1 MTPQAPSGNDA
12 ELDERDADLTR
23 GDAELRQ
30 LRLRAYGPDADIES
44 DPAALARLRELEGV
58 RRAVPAA
65 SSPGTTLAEMAG
77 SSGPPVPPRPP
88 LPVSSLVAG
97 EPGSLAATDPNS
109 DVAAAA
115 SAAAPASA
123 KAAEPPATDTPTT
136 PSGRAWAGRLGRWS
150 RSPRAIAVAAV
161 ALVVVLALAIV
172 PGLFAD
178 RPDASLRVDPGYADE
193 QLSTEYRLFLRQIGA
208 DMDDFMR
215 FEDFAG
221 LQVWGTP
228 TDAPVRCVLV
238 SDGPQDVRALS
249 CIPRGL
255 DPVADMMVYPG
266 SPVPG
271 DLEELYPDAGAGTA
285 VRFTLSGDSVEVRVV
300 LADTELELS

>member
-30 LRLRAYGPDADIES
+30 LRLRAYGPDADIDS
-44 DPAALARLRELEGV
+44 DPAALARLRELEGM

-97 EPGSLAATDPNS
+97 EPGSLAATDPN
-109 DVAAAA
+109 
-115 SAAAPASA
+115 AAPASA
-123 KAAEPPATDTPTT
+123 QAAEPAATDTPTT
-136 PSGRAWAGRLGRWS
+136 PSGRSWARRLARWS

-172 PGLFAD
+172 PGLFTD

-271 DLEELYPDAGAGTA
+271 DLEERYPDAGAGTA

-300 LADTELELS
+300 LADSELELS

>member
-12 ELDERDADLTR
+12 ELDERDADPTR
-23 GDAELRQ
+23 GDAELRE

-65 SSPGTTLAEMAG
+65 SSPGTASAATSGPSG
-77 SSGPPVPPRPP
+77 SSVPPRPP
-88 LPVSSLVAG
+88 LPVSPLVAG
-97 EPGSLAATDPNS
+97 EPGSLPVDDRNS
-109 DVAAAA
+109 DA
-115 SAAAPASA
+115 SAAAMAATPASA
-123 KAAEPPATDTPTT
+123 PATPGDASTP
-136 PSGRAWAGRLGRWS
+136 RARSWARRLARWS
-150 RSPRAIAVAAV
+150 RNPRAIAVAAV

-172 PGLFAD
+172 PGLFTD
-178 RPDASLRVDPGYADE
+178 RPDALLRVDPGYADE

-271 DLEELYPDAGAGTA
+271 DLEERYPDAGAGTA

-300 LADTELELS
+300 LADSELELS